1 MYLFNNKIGT
11 GLAILFN
18 AWALALEQAG
28 DTRKADRAYV
38 YGIELQAQPVEWLQA
53 QHRYDVLPVIMRIFL
68 LICIFL

>member
-1 MYLFNNKIGT
+1 LYLFNNKIGT

-38 YGIELQAQPVEWLQA
+38 RGIELQAQPVEWLQA
-53 QHRYDVLPVIMRIFL
+53 QHRYDVVLAIV
-68 LICIFL
+68 LIYLHVCICS